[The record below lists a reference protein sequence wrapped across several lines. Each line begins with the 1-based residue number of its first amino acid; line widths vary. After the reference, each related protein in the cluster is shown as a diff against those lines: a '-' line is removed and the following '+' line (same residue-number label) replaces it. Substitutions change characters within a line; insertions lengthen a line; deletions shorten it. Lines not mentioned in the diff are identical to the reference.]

1 MSQYKAVLDT
11 LKAQMKTT
19 EAQMYKLQG
28 AIEIVTSL
36 QEEAKKEAS
45 ASRKKTK
52 AK

>member
-1 MSQYKAVLDT
+1 MNQLKEVLNT
-11 LKAQMKTT
+11 LNSQMKTT
-19 EAQMYKLQG
+19 EVQMYKLQG

-45 ASRKKTK
+45 ASRKKAK

>member
-1 MSQYKAVLDT
+1 MSKYKDVLDT
-11 LKAQMKTT
+11 LEAQMKTT

-36 QEEAKKEAS
+36 QAEAKKEAS
-45 ASRKKTK
+45 ASRKKAK